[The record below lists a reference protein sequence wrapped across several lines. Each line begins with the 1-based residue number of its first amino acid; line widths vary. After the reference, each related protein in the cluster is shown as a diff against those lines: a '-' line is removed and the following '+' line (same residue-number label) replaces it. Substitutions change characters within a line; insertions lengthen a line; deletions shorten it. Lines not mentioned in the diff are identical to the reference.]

1 MAPAPDS
8 TPSPPPG
15 RQARWGCG
23 SLFAQDFLGDPLE
36 KSRAWQELGDE
47 ELKVVAVKLKKILED
62 FSQQHQPNEAVTE
75 DELIWPVLA
84 CLGWQAS
91 LRQQC
96 LSTRGREDVPDG
108 LLFGD
113 SCAKARASQQEEEW
127 QRYVHG
133 VALVESKRWGV
144 SLDRS
149 SPEQWKTPAG
159 QVLRYL
165 RRADDLTRG
174 SLRWAVLSNGQQW
187 RLYYAGARSV
197 VEEFFEMNLPDVLNN
212 HGSLRR
218 FVLLFRPQA
227 FVVDGN
233 GQSLHQFILD
243 EGRRYEERVAVS
255 LSNVVFYQVFPN
267 LTAALAEAAAAI
279 GKPSSLA
286 KVRAEVHAA
295 ALTLLYRLLFILYA
309 EDRGLL
315 PVQSF
320 RYNDYSLR
328 KQRDDV
334 KRRKDENDTFS
345 TQFCHYWSHVQGLC
359 KAIDQGD
366 PSIGLPPYNG
376 GLFNPEQT
384 PLLADVKLN
393 DQVMANVLAA
403 LSCDSTTGNYI
414 NYRDLSVE
422 QLGSIYERLL
432 DHELVHQDGTV
443 TVQPNVF
450 ARKKSGS
457 YYTPDQLVRLIIK
470 ETLTPLVKNRS
481 AEEILAL
488 KVCDPAMGSGHF
500 LVSLVDYLSDRVM
513 EAMAATPEDETAES
527 KGITGFNGATASVA
541 ERIEAI
547 RATIKDNARRG
558 GWQLEETQ
566 LDDRHIVR
574 RMVLKRCVYGV
585 DKNPMAVELAKL
597 SLWLHTF
604 TAGAPLSFLNHHL
617 RCGDSL
623 FGCWVEKGIRQA
635 MAAGGPA
642 LLSEPLRKAK
652 KAAEDMKAIE
662 ELSDAEIE
670 EAGRS
675 ARLFVQLEEATAP
688 LTAFLSLVHGLQ
700 WLDLQQKADRITR
713 QNILVGVFGN
723 LIDLALDRSTAHA
736 EAVPLLQ
743 EVWRLIGQERFFHWQ
758 VAFPSLWSDWED
770 NNSGGGFDAV
780 IGNPPW
786 ERVKLQ
792 QVEWFAARQRP
803 DIANV
808 QRAAERKQLIDRSL
822 EQDDDPLIKDFAH
835 ADRQAKDIA
844 RMARSCG
851 DYPLLSA
858 GDVNFYS
865 LFVERAMTL
874 VKSQGMV
881 GLLVPS
887 GIASDKSAARFF
899 QDVATTGRLRA
910 LYDFE
915 NRRTRY
921 DSPPFFPDVDS
932 RFKFCSF
939 IASPTPLAE
948 PAQCAFFLQDTSE
961 LADPNRCFPMGAA
974 DFARVNPNT
983 GTAPVFRSCRDA
995 KLTIGLYQCS
1005 PVLVDRSTGKEVKAW
1020 PVKYTRMFDMSN
1032 DSHLFRTK
1040 EELEERE
1047 GAFPIGGNRWDSP
1060 KGIWVPLYE
1069 GKMVQAFDHRAA
1081 SIVINPSNVHR
1092 PAQTAPTTIEQHQDP
1107 SWLPNPR
1114 YWVSISKCR
1123 WPTDSGWVLGFK
1135 EITAPT
1141 NVRTF
1146 IAAILPAVGFG
1157 NKVPVLKPEAS
1168 DRSEWLLAAN
1178 FNATV
1183 FDFATRQKIQGQT
1196 INLFILEQLPVV
1208 PFEHYAAIRF
1218 GPKTAAEII
1227 KAAVLE
1233 LTYTAHDMAPFARD
1247 MGYVDDA
1254 GKVLPPF
1261 LWDETRRLHL
1271 RAKLDALFFH
1281 LYNIT
1286 SRDDVRYIYSTFP
1299 IVERQENETY
1309 ECYRSLELCL
1319 AYMNALQAGQPD
1331 MVVKETMQNSVSAAV
1346 SA

>member
-8 TPSPPPG
+8 TPSPPWG
-15 RQARWGCG
+15 RG

-36 KSRAWQELGDE
+36 ESRAWQELGDE
-47 ELKVVAVKLKKILED
+47 QLKVVAVELRKILER

-75 DELIWPVLA
+75 DELIWPVLD
-84 CLGWQAS
+84 CLGWQAF

-96 LSTRGREDVPDG
+96 LSSRGREDVPDG
-108 LLFGD
+108 VLFGD
-113 SCAKARASQQEEEW
+113 SAAKDKASQQEEEW
-127 QRYVHG
+127 QRYGHG

-144 SLDRS
+144 DLDRS
-149 SPEQWKTPAG
+149 SPEQRTPAG

-165 RRADDLTRG
+165 RRADDLTHG
-174 SLRWAVLSNGQQW
+174 SLRWAILSNGRYW

-197 VEEFFEMNLPDVLNN
+197 AEEFFEINLPAVVND
-212 HGSLRR
+212 HGGLKR

-227 FVVDGN
+227 FVPDGN
-233 GQSLHQFILD
+233 GRSLHQFILE
-243 EGRRYEERVAVS
+243 EGRRYEERVAAG
-255 LSNVVFYQVFPN
+255 LSNVVFHQVFPQ
-267 LTAALAEAAAAI
+267 LTTALAEAAAAI

-286 KVRAEVHAA
+286 EARAEVRDA

-315 PVQSF
+315 PVQNPC
-320 RYNDYSLR
+320 YDNYSLR
-328 KQRDDV
+328 KRRDDV
-334 KRRKDENDTFS
+334 KRRKDGQDTFS
-345 TQFCHYWSHVQGLC
+345 THFHLYWYHLQELC
-359 KAIDQGD
+359 NAIDQGA
-366 PSIGLPPYNG
+366 SSTGLPPYNG
-376 GLFNPEQT
+376 GLFNPEQA

-393 DQVMANVLAA
+393 DQVMANALAS
-403 LSCDSTTGNYI
+403 LSFDSTTGNYI

-443 TVQPNVF
+443 MVQPNVF

-470 ETLTPLVKNRS
+470 ETLAPLVENRS

-500 LVSLVDYLSDRVM
+500 LVSLVDYLSDRVI
-513 EAMAATPEDETAES
+513 EAMAATPEDKAAES
-527 KGITGFNGATASVA
+527 KDTAGFNQATASVA
-541 ERIEAI
+541 ARIEAI

-623 FGCWVEKGIRQA
+623 FGCWVGQTIEQVMG
-635 MAAGGPA
+635 AGGPA
-642 LLSEPLRKAK
+642 LLAEPLRKAT

-662 ELSDAEIE
+662 ELSDTEIE
-670 EAGRS
+670 ETIHS
-675 ARLFVQLEEATAP
+675 ARLFSRLEEATAP

-700 WLDLQQKADRITR
+700 WLDLRRKADQITR

-723 LIDLALDRSTAHA
+723 LIDLALDRNTAHA

-743 EVWRLIGQERFFHWQ
+743 QVWRLIDQERFFHWQ
-758 VAFPSLWSDWED
+758 VAFPGLWHDWGD
-770 NNSGGGFDAV
+770 NNSGGFDAV

-792 QVEWFAARQRP
+792 QVEWFAVRRP
-803 DIANV
+803 EIAKT
-808 QRAAERKQLIDRSL
+808 QRAAERKRMIRAL
-822 EQDDDPLIKDFAH
+822 EQDDAPLMQDFAH
-835 ADRQAKDIA
+835 ADRQAKNIA

-865 LFVERAMTL
+865 LFMERAMAL
-874 VKSQGMV
+874 VKPQGMV

-887 GIASDKSAARFF
+887 GIASDKTAAKFF
-899 QDVATTGRLRA
+899 RGVATEGRLKA

-915 NRRTRY
+915 NKKI
-921 DSPPFFPDVDS
+921 FFPDVHS
-932 RFKFCSF
+932 SFKFCVFVAKAPGAGPSTTLDNQ
-939 IASPTPLAE
+939 PTP
-948 PAQCAFFLQDTSE
+948 PARCAFFLHSTAE
-961 LADPNRCFPMGAA
+961 LEDPNRCCKLTAS
-974 DFARVNPNT
+974 DFTRVNPNT
-983 GTAPVFRSCRDA
+983 GTVPIFRTHRDA
-995 KLTIGLYQCS
+995 ELTIGIYQRF
-1005 PVLVDRSTGKEVKAW
+1005 PALVDRSTGKNVKAW
-1020 PVKYTRMFDMSN
+1020 PVKYVRMFDMAN

-1081 SIVINPSNVHR
+1081 DIVIHKDNLSR
-1092 PAQTAPTTIEQHQDP
+1092 PGQQETISSLEKMNYDR
-1107 SWLPNPR
+1107 LPNPR
-1114 YWVSISKCR
+1114 YFIRDHAEQFLSQSSYLIA
-1123 WPTDSGWVLGFK
+1123 FK
-1135 EITAPT
+1135 DITAST
-1141 NVRTF
+1141 NIRTM
-1146 IAAILPAVGFG
+1146 IAAIIPRVGAGHTLPVILFDANTQDKAELSSLIVANLNAV
-1157 NKVPVLKPEAS
+1157 
-1168 DRSEWLLAAN
+1168 
-1178 FNATV
+1178 V
-1183 FDFATRQKIQGQT
+1183 FDFIGRQKVQST
-1196 INLFILEQLPVV
+1196 HLSWYTLEQLPVI
-1208 PFEHYAAIRF
+1208 PPDTYTRTSF
-1218 GPKTAAEII
+1218 GLKTATEII

-1247 MGYVDDA
+1247 MGYVDNA

-1261 LWDETRRLHL
+1261 PWDETRRLHL

-1281 LYNIT
+1281 LYGIT

-1299 IVERQENETY
+1299 IVERQENDAY
-1309 ECYRSLELCL
+1309 GCYRSLELCL

-1331 MVVKETMQNSVSAAV
+1331 VVVEG
-1346 SA
+1346 